1 MVKCEHNDSPFQI
14 NNINDQSFWEVVILH
29 RFLFSV
35 DTSKAG
41 EAPFQSTG
49 ITGNLLANCVLV
61 SDSNKQLS
69 LILDSAQSA
78 LYNDEHGRR
87 IKQALNSFYGED
99 YSIELTIGVINSESP
114 AQYQARQ
121 RAEALEHA
129 RTEFANDE
137 HVKALIETFSGHIV
151 PDSVSIINEVKK

>member
-1 MVKCEHNDSPFQI
+1 MAISTPEPAEPSPSNPELAIKTQWHQI
-14 NNINDQSFWEVVILH
+14 VNELGI
-29 RFLFSV
+29 
-35 DTSKAG
+35 
-41 EAPFQSTG
+41 TG

-114 AQYQARQ
+114 AQYQARL